1 MENNII
7 NFIIIAILLASFLF
21 QNYKYE
27 GAKDWV
33 IDLRKENKDLRGA
46 IQRKAANAAEMLD
59 DILIMEKAIQAAQKE
74 SERLKDQHFSCN
86 FPNKDDRLLGGA
98 HMWVLCPRRMRDK
111 EAQGDMW

>member
-74 SERLKDQHFSCN
+74 SERLKEEN
-86 FPNKDDRLLGGA
+86 ELLKTQLNVKTQLLEQLQRGA
-98 HMWVLCPRRMRDK
+98 FN
-111 EAQGDMW
+111 G